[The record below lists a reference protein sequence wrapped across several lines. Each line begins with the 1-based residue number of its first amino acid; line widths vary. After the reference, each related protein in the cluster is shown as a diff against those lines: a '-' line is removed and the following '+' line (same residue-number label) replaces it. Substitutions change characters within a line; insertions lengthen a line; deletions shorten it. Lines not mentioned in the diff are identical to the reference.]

1 MITHFERSTGIM
13 AGQRRNEKVCLW
25 SRQGGPSRSF
35 LLYFWAF
42 IDVAIFQPRHLTNAD
57 EEGI

>member
-1 MITHFERSTGIM
+1 M